1 MADLLR
7 YALIV
12 RPTDQETLLSGTHS
26 DNSSVYTKE
35 SNKIKDKMIEAKL
48 LPNERKKIVSPKNGP
63 WICEVDG
70 NNILYIVLTHPD
82 YQERLGYQLINDM
95 KRGLSEVP
103 NYYNATSKEIQK
115 AYESTF
121 MDLIKKYN
129 DPGSFD
135 NLSKVSGKVDVA
147 TKAMESNIKKA
158 LENQQD
164 LNNVNAKAE
173 NLKNLAQEFNE
184 NADEMRKIMYWRNMK
199 LKMIMGMM
207 GGAAA
212 FSVVMPIIQK
222 FAT

>member
-1 MADLLR
+1 MSDLLR
-7 YALIV
+7 YVLIV
-12 RPTDQETLLSGTHS
+12 RPSDQETLISGSIS
-26 DNSSVYTKE
+26 DNESTYAKE
-35 SNKIKDKMIEAKL
+35 SSKIKTKMIEAAL
-48 LPNERKKIVSPKNGP
+48 QPNERKKIVSPKNGP

-70 NNILYIVLTHPD
+70 NNLLYIVLTHPE
-82 YQERLGYQLINDM
+82 YQERLGYALITEL
-95 KRGLSEVP
+95 KKGLSDIP
-103 NYYNATSKEIQK
+103 NYYNATPKDIQK
-115 AYESTF
+115 GFDSAFTG
-121 MDLIKKYN
+121 LVKKYN

-135 NLSKVSGKVDVA
+135 SLSKVSGKVDKA
-147 TKAMESNIKKA
+147 TKVMEDNIKKA

-164 LNNVNAKAE
+164 LNNVNAKTE

-199 LKMIMGMM
+199 LKMIMGVM